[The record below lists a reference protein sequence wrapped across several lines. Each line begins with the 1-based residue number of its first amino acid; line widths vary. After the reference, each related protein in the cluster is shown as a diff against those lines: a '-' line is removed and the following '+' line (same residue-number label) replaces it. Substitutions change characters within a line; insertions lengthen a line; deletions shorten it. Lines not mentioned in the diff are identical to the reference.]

1 MLWSAPLSGFVTT
14 HQHQKV
20 SFICQQLLLWAATKV
35 AKISDQ
41 DKDRAGETIIGLP
54 FESPRSPRS
63 LCLDQ
68 PDPPYIH
75 DVAVDHQIFKIRLA
89 DVHGRRSAASMLIN
103 KMYSWR
109 GYDATAALDP
119 HPNRITLT
127 ASHGDQVIGTI
138 SLGFDSPI
146 GLLVDELYK
155 AEIDPLREQGHKLC
169 EFTKLA
175 VDSHVRSKRV
185 LAALYHIS
193 YIYARNIQEHTDL
206 FIEVNP
212 RHVKFYQRMLGFKQH
227 GEEKLNRRV
236 NAPAV
241 LLWLELDYAHRQIQ
255 KLGGAVEFSASE
267 KSLYPYFFSQ
277 AEENII
283 TERLRRMT

>member
-1 MLWSAPLSGFVTT
+1 M
-14 HQHQKV
+14 
-20 SFICQQLLLWAATKV
+20 TKM
-35 AKISDQ
+35 AKIRDQ
-41 DKDRAGETIIGLP
+41 NDDWAGKTIIGVP
-54 FESPRSPRS
+54 FDAPRSPRS

-68 PDPPYIH
+68 PDVPGVH
-75 DVAVDHQIFKIRLA
+75 DFAIERNIFKIRLA
-89 DVHGRRSAASMLIN
+89 DVRNKRNPASMLIN

-109 GYDATAALDP
+109 GYDASAATSP

-127 ASHGDQVIGTI
+127 ASHSDQVVGTI
-138 SLGFDSPI
+138 SMGFDSPI

-155 AEIDPLREQGHKLC
+155 AEIDPLRKEGHKLC

-175 VDSHVRSKRV
+175 VDSSVRSKRV

-193 YIYARNIQEHTDL
+193 YIYAHNIQEHTDL

-212 RHVKFYQRMLGFKQH
+212 RHVKFYERMLGFRQH
-227 GEEKLNRRV
+227 GEEKTCPRV

-255 KLGGAVEFSASE
+255 KLGGRIEHVGTE

-277 AEENII
+277 AVEDVI
-283 TERLRRMT
+283 TERLRQLT

>member
-1 MLWSAPLSGFVTT
+1 M
-14 HQHQKV
+14 
-20 SFICQQLLLWAATKV
+20 IKV
-35 AKISDQ
+35 AKISDR
-41 DKDRAGETIIGLP
+41 DNDRAGETIIGLP

-68 PDPPYIH
+68 PDSPDVH
-75 DVAVDHQIFKIRLA
+75 DVAVDHKMFKIRLA
-89 DVHGRRSAASMLIN
+89 DIQGKRNAVSMLIN

-109 GYDATAALDP
+109 GYDASAALDP

-155 AEIDPLREQGHKLC
+155 AEIDPLRRQGRKLC

-175 VDSHVRSKRV
+175 VDSHIRSKRV

-212 RHVKFYQRMLGFKQH
+212 RHVNFYRRMLGFRQH
-227 GEEKLNRRV
+227 GEEKVNLRV

-255 KLGGAVEFSASE
+255 KFGGGPVPSASE

-277 AEENII
+277 AVEDKI
-283 TERLRRMT
+283 TERLRQLT